1 MHFRQHDF
9 RLWAAGHVIFGT
21 PKATNTHVMN
31 IQKTAS
37 FSPACY
43 RLLSLIIKNYFH
55 EIISG
60 LICNSI
66 THAMRVHLS
75 TGLLWFKVPILENNN
90 TVLKRLR
97 ESKQQQLLGWNFFF
111 HTHQHMSIKPS
122 SCTHNNKGQN
132 TVCELEEPMK
142 LVQLG
147 WPEFIKSSSTLYG
160 WISLK
165 SPLLMLTYFSKIQL
179 TFLK

>member
-66 THAMRVHLS
+66 THAMRVHLH
-75 TGLLWFKVPILENNN
+75 TGLLWFKVPFLENNS

-97 ESKQQQLLGWNFFF
+97 ESKQQQLLGWNFF
-111 HTHQHMSIKPS
+111 SIPI
-122 SCTHNNKGQN
+122 N
-132 TVCELEEPMK
+132 TCQSNLHLAHIITK
-142 LVQLG
+142 AR
-147 WPEFIKSSSTLYG
+147 TLSV
-160 WISLK
+160 SLR
-165 SPLLMLTYFSKIQL
+165 SPWN
-179 TFLK
+179 